1 MSNTRLTKRD
11 FLKTAAGVTAVTAA
25 ATKAPI
31 VLAEEPKTAT
41 KETATM
47 TTEFKQAV
55 LLNLQNLSGR
65 QVRHDIPFDMNARTG
80 NGIGISK
87 RASGLIP
94 SAPASPLIVSPV

>member
-1 MSNTRLTKRD
+1 MLFK
-11 FLKTAAGVTAVTAA
+11 KTQKAALSAVALSALLMTA
-25 ATKAPI
+25 
-31 VLAEEPKTAT
+31 LAGCQKT
-41 KETATM
+41 E
-47 TTEFKQAV
+47 AV

>member
-1 MSNTRLTKRD
+1 MSDDKYP
-11 FLKTAAGVTAVTAA
+11 K
-25 ATKAPI
+25 P
-31 VLAEEPKTAT
+31 EEKSVYGTNADGT
-41 KETATM
+41 
-47 TTEFKQAV
+47 V

-94 SAPASPLIVSPV
+94 SGTVKK